1 MGKKTP
7 NLDQMNRQELHYLAK
22 ELIEENEELKGNYY
36 PNIVIMILIIVS
48 FTVGLLLGVFG
59 RNF

>member
-1 MGKKTP
+1 MDKDTP
-7 NLDQMNRQELHYLAK
+7 NLDQMDRQELHYLAK
-22 ELIEENEELKGNYY
+22 ELIKENEELKGNYY

-48 FTVGLLLGVFG
+48 FAIGLLLGVFG

>member
-1 MGKKTP
+1 MDKKTP